1 MYSYVTSLPIIK
13 YPLTIKNKGIDI
25 PENEKRSNEIGFVS
39 LSNINAV
46 CNVITPSIAIIFTKS
61 ML

>member
-1 MYSYVTSLPIIK
+1 MYSYVTFLPIIK

-25 PENEKRSNEIGFVS
+25 PENEKSSNEIGFVS
-39 LSNINAV
+39 LSNIYVV